1 MTAKSS
7 QGSRSFLRALLGA
20 CCGVLLLGTASASAV
35 TPKELI
41 ELTRA
46 GLSDDVLVALIEADQ
61 GGVRLDAEQIIT
73 LRNAGVSERVILAL
87 LQEQRRQADAAA
99 ALEPAPVV
107 EPPPPAVDTAVPMT
121 PPEPAPV
128 VVQQQVPVLVPFWVP
143 VAPVRGVTVVP
154 IKPRSG
160 FGRFINDGWVNG
172 TLPTAQVPIPK
183 TRHR

>member
-1 MTAKSS
+1 M
-7 QGSRSFLRALLGA
+7 
-20 CCGVLLLGTASASAV
+20 CCGVLLLGTTTAFAV

-61 GGVRLDAEQIIT
+61 GGVRLDAEQIIA

-87 LQEQRRQADAAA
+87 LQEQRRQVDAAA
-99 ALEPAPVV
+99 ALEPPPVT
-107 EPPPPAVDTAVPMT
+107 EPPAPAVDTAVPMT

-128 VVQQQVPVLVPFWVP
+128 VYQQQVPAVFPVWVP
-143 VAPVRGVTVVP
+143 VPLHHGVKVVP
-154 IKPRSG
+154 AAPRSG

-172 TLPTAQVPIPK
+172 TLPTAPK
-183 TRHR
+183 TRR